1 MTRLLAHTGVRPPV
15 HALTGHDATGIPS
28 HVVARPSVHTLI
40 GHDVAGIPSHAVA
53 RPPVRLLTGLPGHD
67 VTGVLAHGLGSRHD
81 LPIPL
86 FYAFAGAFAAL
97 FVSFLG
103 LALLWA
109 DSRFRGGT
117 AGRPV
122 RLPEGARIRWTLRVI
137 GLAGAVFT
145 AARMLLGPDD
155 PARNPAAHLVYVIL
169 WTGLIPASLL
179 FGPVWRL
186 LNPLRTIHLL
196 LGGRDKGPAPFGY
209 RPAAIGLTA
218 FAWMELVSPAPASTT
233 TLAVFLTLY
242 GAAHLAAAFRY
253 GTRWFD
259 RADAFEVY
267 SALIGRLSPLGRRD
281 DGRLVLRNPLDG
293 LDALRPAPGLVAAVC
308 VLLGT
313 TGYDGFSDSPWW
325 VELLQT
331 GPLGRTVTGTLGLL
345 AAIGLVA
352 ALYRA
357 CTAAAGLIGRAGRV
371 RAAAVPVP
379 SGGAVGMSGED
390 RASGGA
396 GGSEGAGA
404 TGGRGAARLFAHSL
418 VPVAVG
424 YLIAHYFSLLVIE
437 GQRAVVLSLGLDR
450 TVDPD
455 VVGPGTIASIQVL
468 AIVAGHVLGVV
479 AAHDRS
485 VRLFTPEKAVAGQI
499 PLLILMVCYTIGG
512 LILLFAA

>member
-1 MTRLLAHTGVRPPV
+1 MTGILAHVTAGPPIN
-15 HALTGHDATGIPS
+15 HAD
-28 HVVARPSVHTLI
+28 
-40 GHDVAGIPSHAVA
+40 
-53 RPPVRLLTGLPGHD
+53 
-67 VTGVLAHGLGSRHD
+67 GVLAHAVALPPARHAAAGILAHGVGSRHD

-122 RLPEGARIRWTLRVI
+122 RLPEGARTRWALRII
-137 GLAGAVFT
+137 GLAGAAFT
-145 AARMLLGPDD
+145 AAWMLLGPGD
-155 PARNPAAHLVYVIL
+155 PGRNPAAHLVYVVL

-179 FGPVWRL
+179 LGPVWRL

-196 LGGRDKGPAPFGY
+196 LGGRDRGPAPFGY
-209 RPAAIGLTA
+209 RPAALGLTA
-218 FAWMELVSPAPASTT
+218 FAWMELVSPAPAAPATP
-233 TLAVFLTLY
+233 AVFLTLY

-293 LDALRPAPGLVAAVC
+293 LDGLRPAPGLVAVVC

-325 VELLQT
+325 VNLLQT

-345 AAIGLVA
+345 TAIGLVA

-371 RAAAVPVP
+371 RNGAAVPVP
-379 SGGAVGMSGED
+379 SGGAGD
-390 RASGGA
+390 AA
-396 GGSEGAGA
+396 GGGDGATGRNGA
-404 TGGRGAARLFAHSL
+404 TGGEDAAGGVGVTGGRGMARMFAHSL

-437 GQRAVVLSLGLDR
+437 GQRAVILSFGLDR

-455 VVGPGTIASIQVL
+455 VVGPGAIASVQVL
-468 AIVAGHVLGVV
+468 AIVIGHVLGVV
-479 AAHDRS
+479 TAHDRS
-485 VRLFTPEKAVAGQI
+485 VRLFPPDRAVAGQI
-499 PLLILMVCYTIGG
+499 PLLVLMVCYTVGG